1 MHFLGVQMILGQ
13 QFTIFFNVRTILMKD
28 YPPPLLN
35 KLISI
40 HSRMLEQSDS
50 TISQVLF

>member
-28 YPPPLLN
+28 YPPLLN

>member
-28 YPPPLLN
+28 YPPPKQIN
-35 KLISI
+35 IYW
-40 HSRMLEQSDS
+40 
-50 TISQVLF
+50 